1 MIKYVFCDL
10 DGNPIFVTP
19 RKRLVVRAGEVLKTE
34 IHQQQ
39 DIINDLLKL
48 IKDFKPCGAITVQ
61 LIRNE
66 QKKLNQY
73 IEINPRFGGGAPLSI
88 KAGADSAKALLKCL
102 AGEKMDYQ
110 PNAAEDG
117 AIFSRF
123 DQSVRI
129 K

>member
-1 MIKYVFCDL
+1 
-10 DGNPIFVTP
+10 
-19 RKRLVVRAGEVLKTE
+19 VLK
-34 IHQQQ
+34 
-39 DIINDLLKL
+39 LV
-48 IKDFKPCGAITVQ
+48 KDFKPSGAITVQ

-88 KAGADSAKALLKCL
+88 KAGANSAKALLACL
-102 AGEKMDYQ
+102 AGESVCYQ